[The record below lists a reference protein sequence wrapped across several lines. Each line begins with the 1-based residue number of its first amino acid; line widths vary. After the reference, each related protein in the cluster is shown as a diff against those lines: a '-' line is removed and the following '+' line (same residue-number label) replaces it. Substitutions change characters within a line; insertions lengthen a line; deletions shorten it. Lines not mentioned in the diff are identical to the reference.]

1 MMNCFFIPP
10 PQMLSLPDLHGPP
23 SGARLLRPHPL
34 LRLRPWGRRCPS
46 VGRFGEG
53 RSGAGLWRR
62 PAGQAEMEVA
72 VDRLRS
78 LLRGGHGRVVAIRA
92 NN

>member
-1 MMNCFFIPP
+1 MADCFFISP
-10 PQMLSLPDLHGPP
+10 PQMLSRPDLHGPP
-23 SGARLLRPHPL
+23 SGVRLIRPHPL

-46 VGRFGEG
+46 VGRFREG

-62 PAGQAEMEVA
+62 PAGQAEMEMA

-78 LLRGGHGRVVAIRA
+78 LLRGRHGLVVAIRA
-92 NN
+92 HD